1 MKCWCGAVGT
11 YKELFDDSGLEEVCG
26 GLGILNCFCGGDQC
40 VCHHHGEAPCGG
52 CEYCN
57 WGNPGDEFDGFFI
70 DLVRDHEA
78 DDRRS

>member
-26 GLGILNCFCGGDQC
+26 GFGILNCFCGGASAITTAKRRAAVAKTVTGVILATNSTD
-40 VCHHHGEAPCGG
+40 
-52 CEYCN
+52 
-57 WGNPGDEFDGFFI
+57 FLI